1 MIAETV
7 LRARVQQSEPRSKS
21 AGSQLLAKGLHL
33 LRHIARRGSGDVGV
47 RDLARE
53 LEWTTTATHRLM
65 VTLLNEGF
73 LEQHPVSLKYRIGYD
88 AFQIG
93 AAYLRSSGID
103 TVAPPILRSLVD
115 EHGLNA
121 FLGVMREHELV
132 YLLAMQCQN
141 SVALRVAPGSTAPL
155 HKTAMGKIILAD
167 QPDEVVLEKLKLSV
181 ESDTAG
187 SSFRTKDFLAELA
200 TARKNGFATVNE
212 EFLPGLF
219 SVGAAVRDFS
229 GRVVAAISVSRS
241 KQGLAPREIQII
253 AGVVTEAADR
263 LSRGLG
269 FFA

>member
-1 MIAETV
+1 M
-7 LRARVQQSEPRSKS
+7 RARVQHSESESKPRP
-21 AGSQLLAKGLHL
+21 AGSQLLAKGLRL

-53 LEWTTTATHRLM
+53 LGWTTTATHRIL
-65 VTLLNEGF
+65 VTLLSEGF
-73 LEQHPVSLKYRIGYD
+73 LERHPVSLKYRIGYD

-93 AAYLRSSGID
+93 AAYLRSSGLD
-103 TVAPPILRSLVD
+103 TVAPPVLRSLVD

-141 SVALRVAPGSTAPL
+141 SVALRMAPGSTAPL

-167 QPDEVVLEKLKLSV
+167 QPDEVVLEKLKLLA
-181 ESDTAG
+181 ESDTERY
-187 SSFRTKDFLAELA
+187 SFKIKDFMTQLA

-212 EFLPGLF
+212 EFLPGMF

-241 KQGLAPREIQII
+241 KQGLASKEIHNI
-253 AGVVTEAADR
+253 AGIVTDAADR
-263 LSRGLG
+263 LSRSLG
-269 FFA
+269 FSA

>member
-1 MIAETV
+1 MHI
-7 LRARVQQSEPRSKS
+7 QQSEPTPKS
-21 AGSQLLAKGLHL
+21 AGSQLLAKGLQL
-33 LRHIARRGSGDVGV
+33 LRHIARRGGGDAGV

-53 LEWTTTATHRLM
+53 LGWTTTSTHRLL

-88 AFQIG
+88 AFHVG

-103 TVAPPILRSLVD
+103 TVAPPVLRSLVD

-155 HKTAMGKIILAD
+155 HKTAMGKVILAD
-167 QPDEVVLEKLKLSV
+167 QPDEIVLDRLKLSV
-181 ESDTAG
+181 ESDTG
-187 SSFRTKDFLAELA
+187 RSPVSTKDFLTQLA

-219 SVGAAVRDFS
+219 SVGAPVRDFS

-241 KQGLAPREIQII
+241 KQGLASKEIQAI
-253 AGVVTEAADR
+253 AGVVTEAANR

-269 FFA
+269 FSA